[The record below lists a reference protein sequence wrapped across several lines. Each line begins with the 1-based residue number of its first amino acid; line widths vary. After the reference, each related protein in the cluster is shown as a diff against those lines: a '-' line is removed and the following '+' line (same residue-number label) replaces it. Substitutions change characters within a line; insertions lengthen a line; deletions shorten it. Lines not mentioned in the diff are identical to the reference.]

1 LHIPDGFIDGRTS
14 AIAGG
19 VALGALSLCLQRTK
33 QSLDERQVPLVGLTA
48 SFVFAAQM
56 VNFPVA
62 AGTSGHLLG
71 GVLAAVMVGPWAG
84 ALAISVVLIVQ
95 SLVFADGGV
104 SALGLNVLNMAV
116 VGALGGYAV
125 FVFVRRVL
133 PRSNRSV
140 IVAAAIAAALAPVL
154 AAIAFT
160 VEYAIGGNDVAPII
174 TVARAMVGVH
184 LLIGIGEGAI
194 TALTVSSVMSTRP
207 DLVAGATWR
216 LHDAVHAVDPVVPL
230 EVSG

>member
-1 LHIPDGFIDGRTS
+1 
-14 AIAGG
+14 
-19 VALGALSLCLQRTK
+19 
-33 QSLDERQVPLVGLTA
+33 
-48 SFVFAAQM
+48 M

-84 ALAISVVLIVQ
+84 ALAVSVVLIVQ
-95 SLVFADGGV
+95 SLFFADGGV

-140 IVAAAIAAALAPVL
+140 IVAAAIAAAFAPVL

-160 VEYAIGGNDVAPII
+160 VEYAIGGNDVASIA
-174 TVARAMVGVH
+174 TVARAMIGVH

-216 LHDAVHAVDPVVPL
+216 LHHAVDAVVPV
-230 EVSG
+230 EVAG